1 MDLSSTIRPFSYNAR
16 KDILSETTT
25 KNTMKQN
32 EKNIEKNEKS
42 HNTQTKLSSS
52 EFSKTTNTS
61 VFSSEDIKFGENSLW
76 LFKSDNKIRIIIQK
90 IVFHKSFT
98 IIIDLLIIINSIFLV
113 FETIKRF
120 LNLSQILNTLF
131 TLIFTIEG
139 LLKIISFGFILDENS
154 YLRDPWNWID
164 FFVIITGLISIIPG
178 IYTNWTALRVF
189 RLLRTIKTIKLFP
202 NVIF

>member
-1 MDLSSTIRPFSYNAR
+1 MEMDNFLQ
-16 KDILSETTT
+16 KL
-25 KNTMKQN
+25 QN
-32 EKNIEKNEKS
+32 
-42 HNTQTKLSSS
+42 
-52 EFSKTTNTS
+52 
-61 VFSSEDIKFGENSLW
+61 DIKCPYLFNYFDEKKKNPYEWKTVLVGPYGSIYENGFYL
-76 LFKSDNKIRIIIQK
+76 LK

-202 NVIF
+202 NVRRFVNVVLNSLIDLTAVFFMLFFFLFSFLCFRFKFME